1 LLGLHCVLVILQP
14 MKQEPPLMAKCKDKF
29 LICSAEIPVE
39 KESMALT
46 EYVSICR
53 VYPRYPDIT
62 AADRTAIE

>member
-1 LLGLHCVLVILQP
+1 MLSGDTVILQP

-46 EYVSICR
+46 EYVSVR
-53 VYPRYPDIT
+53 FVKQNPGK
-62 AADRTAIE
+62 